1 MARTLLA
8 ERVADQNRINAL
20 ANEIEGHL
28 LRLLSPW
35 QQKKAFKTSGWGG
48 MVAALQ
54 KAFDAYCES
63 HGYNVPA
70 TDDARASEVWLNLY
84 RQYTSV
90 TATVSLRCNSG
101 VKVDLYLGRTNDAG
115 VLITEADGHKRRT
128 DYTVAEI
135 ESAFARAYQ
144 LESEARELR
153 SNYREFG

>member
-1 MARTLLA
+1 MARTISA

-28 LRLLSPW
+28 LRLLSDW
-35 QQKKAFKTSGWGG
+35 QQKKAFKTTGWGG
-48 MVAALQ
+48 MVVGLQ
-54 KAFDAYCES
+54 KAFDSYCES

-70 TDDARASEVWLNLY
+70 TDDTRASEVWLNLY
-84 RQYTSV
+84 RQYNSV
-90 TATVSLRCNSG
+90 VATVSLRCNSG
-101 VKVDLYLGRTNDAG
+101 VKVDIYLARTNDAG
-115 VLITEADGHKRRT
+115 VLITEADCIKRRT